1 MGHIFSFFFVVV
13 GDDILQVF
21 FKHDIIVTD

>member
-1 MGHIFSFFFVVV
+1 MGHIFSFFVVGG